1 MAKADRRSPARELR
15 SDVVANLQSNR
26 VRVLTFG
33 VLLLMA
39 IGFTSYAFPSRSSQP
54 FDLSQATYVGRDA
67 CVECH
72 AAEVEKYRGSH
83 HDLAMDLATTETVLG
98 DFSGVELEHQ
108 GITSRMFKDGDKYMV
123 HTEGPDGQMR
133 DYQVKY
139 VFGVTPLQQ
148 YMVEFPA
155 EDSQNSPSPQSPA
168 TTSPATTSPATT
180 SHESGLPRV
189 QVLRVSWD
197 TLKKKWFHLDP
208 PDVSERLA
216 PTDDLHWTGV
226 AQRWNN
232 MCADCHS
239 TNLKKGYDLK
249 SQSYHTTFS
258 EIDVSCEACH
268 GPASKHIEL
277 ARQFFPG
284 WNRQRG
290 YGLANL
296 KRSADD
302 QIQACAPCHSRRN
315 MIASDYRPSEKFY
328 DYFTD
333 QLLTAGIYYP
343 DGQVLDEDYIHGS
356 FIQSKMY
363 HKGIRCTDCHDP
375 HTARLKHDGNQ
386 VCTSCHQHPTA
397 KYDSVAHHF
406 HQPGTP
412 GAACVSC
419 HMPPTTYM
427 AVDARHD
434 HSLRVPRPDL
444 SLKLDTPNAC
454 TGCHL
459 KSENVAA
466 EKRPKLKLYQ
476 DWMSAARTGD
486 AEVQA
491 ELKRANQWCDDA
503 CEKWYGEKRRREEHF
518 GEAIAA
524 GQRRS
529 EDAAERL
536 SKLLGKSKAEVPAI
550 ARATAL
556 QTLSEVDAETAGG
569 LALELMQDPHPL
581 VRAAA
586 CDALLGSANPGPGL
600 DALGKALDDPIRL
613 VRTAAARNLLQ
624 VPSEQHPASI
634 APRLRAVNEELAEG
648 MLNDA
653 DRAGAHLSLAVM
665 AEQQG
670 RPQAAIDHYR
680 DAIRVEPGVTGA
692 RTNLAALLE
701 RNLSRS
707 STATD
712 SPVYEEIRGLRK
724 EELRLLTRD
733 VQLLPSVASLQY
745 RHGLALYVDGQK
757 EAALTALLKAAE
769 LEPNNFEFVQAVTL
783 MHKSNGQWDT
793 AKNGAIA

>member
-1 MAKADRRSPARELR
+1 MKLILACIAI
-15 SDVVANLQSNR
+15 
-26 VRVLTFG
+26 
-33 VLLLMA
+33 LLLLVG
-39 IGFTSYAFPSRSSQP
+39 ITSYFYLSPPSQP
-54 FDLSQATYVGRDA
+54 FDLTQATFVGRDA
-67 CVECH
+67 CIECH
-72 AAEVEKYRGSH
+72 ANEVKKYAGSH
-83 HDLAMDLATTETVLG
+83 HDLAMDRATPETVLG
-98 DFSGVELEHQ
+98 DFSGVEIEHL
-108 GITSRMFKDGDKYMV
+108 GVTSRMFRDGEKYMV
-123 HTEGPDGQMR
+123 HTEGPDGQMH

-148 YMVEFPA
+148 YMVEFDA
-155 EDSQNSPSPQSPA
+155 DS
-168 TTSPATTSPATT
+168 
-180 SHESGLPRV
+180 SHSDSNLPRV

-197 TLKKKWFHLDP
+197 TIQKKWFHLDP
-208 PDVSERLA
+208 PDVSDRLA

-239 TNLKKGYDLK
+239 TNLQKGFDLK
-249 SQSYHTTFS
+249 SLSYHTTFN

-296 KRSADD
+296 KKSADD

-315 MIASDYRPSEKFY
+315 SIAPGYRPGDKFY

-333 QLLTAGIYYP
+333 QLLTSGIYYP

-406 HQPGTP
+406 HKPGTP
-412 GAACVSC
+412 GAMCVNC

-434 HSLRVPRPDL
+434 HSLRIPRPDL
-444 SLKLDTPNAC
+444 SLQLDTPNAC
-454 TGCHL
+454 TACHL
-459 KSENVAA
+459 KPENVAEA
-466 EKRPKLKLYQ
+466 TRPKLKLYQ
-476 DWMSAARTGD
+476 DWLTAARAGD
-486 AEVQA
+486 SEVQA
-491 ELKRANQWCDDA
+491 EVKRANTWCNEA
-503 CEKWYGEKRRREEHF
+503 CDKWYGDKRRREEHF

-529 EDAAERL
+529 PEASEKLKRL
-536 SKLLGKSKAEVPAI
+536 LDKPKSEVPAI

-556 QTLSEVDAETAGG
+556 QTLTEVNAPQGG
-569 LALELMQDPHPL
+569 QSALELINDPHPL

-586 CDALLGSANPGPGL
+586 CEALLACTELGPAL
-600 DALGKALDDPIRL
+600 DALGKALNDPVRL
-613 VRTAAARNLLQ
+613 VRTSAARNLLQ
-624 VPSEQHPASI
+624 VPTEQHPASI
-634 APRLRAVNEELAEG
+634 APRLRTVSDELAAG
-648 MLNDA
+648 IMNDA
-653 DRAGAHLSLAVM
+653 DRAGAHLTLAVM

-670 RPQAAIDHYR
+670 RMQSAITHYR
-680 DAIRVEPGVTGA
+680 DAIRVEPNVTGA

-701 RNLSRS
+701 RNLNQAGPGRANAESVS
-707 STATD
+707 LLT
-712 SPVYEEIRGLRK
+712 EEIMQLRK
-724 EELRLLTRD
+724 TELQLLARD
-733 VQLLPSVASLQY
+733 VKLLPNAASLQY
-745 RHGLALYVDGQK
+745 RYGLALYVDGQK
-757 EAALTALLKAAE
+757 ESALEALTKAAE
-769 LEPNNFEFVQAVTL
+769 LEPTSYEYVQAVTL
-783 MHKSNGQWDT
+783 MHKSNRQWT
-793 AKNGAIA
+793 EAAQWCQRLIKLATPATEPSALAIQKEIESQVP